1 MDNLKSKGIKAFI
14 WDLGGKLLI
23 QGIGFIITIILARLL
38 EPSDFG
44 LIAMIM
50 VVIGIAQVFTDVGL
64 GGALIQKRKLLPIHY
79 SSVFYFN
86 ILIATCLTL
95 ITYFSADL
103 IATFFDNRT
112 LIPLTQSV
120 SLLFI
125 ISALS
130 SVQSIR
136 LRRQLNYTL
145 LTKVSFMSSLLSG
158 AIGVV
163 LAINGIGVWSLIAQV
178 ILQGIFYNLIIW
190 SYSEWKPS
198 LTFSLKALMQLWK
211 FGFRM
216 FLSSVLDAIF
226 TRLDFLIIGKV
237 FSASTLGYFQLAK
250 QFNSLVIKYSSGSL
264 MAVMFPLL
272 SQVQKDLPRFQNII
286 LKSLNILCFV
296 VFLLLGFLYL
306 TAEDL
311 ITFLFTEKWLP
322 SVEYMK
328 ILILSGFGIPIS
340 SLLVNVLSSRGNSR
354 AFLNLEI
361 LKKSLHVFNF
371 INAYYNGIEMYLY
384 GLIGVTIFSVSL
396 NILFARTELNMRAF
410 IFFKPILTQMLI
422 GTGATILTYQVNDF
436 LATGIL
442 LGFLIKII
450 LFTFLFLSMNIIL
463 RTGSFNEVRHQLYP
477 ILKNK
482 LRYKC

>member
-1 MDNLKSKGIKAFI
+1 MNTLKAKGIKAFM
-14 WDLGGKLLI
+14 WDLGGKLSI
-23 QGIGFIITIILARLL
+23 QGMGFIITIILARLL

-50 VVIGIAQVFTDVGL
+50 VVIGITQVFTDVGL
-64 GGALIQKRKLLPIHY
+64 GGALIQRRKLLPIHY

-103 IATFFDNRT
+103 IATFYDNRALT
-112 LIPLTQSV
+112 PLTQSI
-120 SLLFI
+120 SFLFI

-130 SVQSIR
+130 SVQAIR
-136 LRRQLNYTL
+136 LRKQLNYTL
-145 LTKVSFMSSLLSG
+145 LTKVSFISSLLSG
-158 AIGVV
+158 VIGVL
-163 LAINGIGVWSLIAQV
+163 LAVNGAGVWSLMVQV

-190 SYSEWKPS
+190 NYSEWKPS
-198 LTFSLKALMQLWK
+198 LAFSFKALKQLWK

-216 FLSSVLDAIF
+216 FLSGVLDAVF

-272 SQVQKDLPRFQNII
+272 SQVQKDLPRFRNII

-296 VFLLLGFLYL
+296 VFLLLGCLYL
-306 TAEDL
+306 TAEEL
-311 ITFLFTEKWLP
+311 VIFLFTDKWLP
-322 SVEYMK
+322 SVEYMQ

-340 SLLVNVLSSRGNSR
+340 SLLVNVLSSRGNSK

-384 GLIGVTIFSVSL
+384 GLILVTIFSVSL
-396 NILFARTELNMRAF
+396 NIIFAKTELKMSAF
-410 IFFKPILTQMLI
+410 VFFKPIVIQMLI
-422 GTGATILTYQVNDF
+422 GVIATIATYQINDF
-436 LATGIL
+436 LTTSML
-442 LGFLIKII
+442 LGFIIKST
-450 LFTFLFLSMNIIL
+450 LFTFLFLSINMIL
-463 RTGSFNEVRHQLYP
+463 RTESFNEVRNQVYP

-482 LRYKC
+482 LRFKC